1 MWHDQLLTPP
11 FPPEFIHGR
20 DKKWHAG
27 HGKTGVENNI
37 FRIVG
42 AFKSEQLIFQLLK
55 GINSRSF

>member
-37 FRIVG
+37 FRIVD
-42 AFKSEQLIFQLLK
+42 AFKSDQ
-55 GINSRSF
+55 